1 MISSFPCIIVMSTL
15 ITLITLYR
23 AVSVLSLFVTLPLP
37 PLFLFRDLLPL
48 RLGACVLLRT
58 GGYACVVS
66 VSRFALLRA
75 FVLISAWSQSLN
87 FTWHPSNLRQK
98 GSPHF
103 SMLFALVCCDS
114 CFDFS
119 DVCTFI
125 SVPRWHTVCLY

>member
-1 MISSFPCIIVMSTL
+1 M
-15 ITLITLYR
+15 
-23 AVSVLSLFVTLPLP
+23 
-37 PLFLFRDLLPL
+37 
-48 RLGACVLLRT
+48 
-58 GGYACVVS
+58 VS

-75 FVLISAWSQSLN
+75 SVLISAWSQSLN

-114 CFDFS
+114 CFDFG

-125 SVPRWHTVCLY
+125 SVLRWHNRVPLLIWRLYIFIYAAMTQRVSFIYIWRCLCQVC